1 MPRNRK
7 AKERQKKKKEKERKE
22 KEKEEQENKNKK
34 NSSNNNNNKNNNNNN
49 NYNNYSKNNYNN
61 KNKKGK
67 KKKKNINY
75 EFKKELKSLGYYIKE
90 VEGDGN
96 CLFRSVCEQL
106 EGNEDNH
113 KKYREICIEY
123 MKSHKEDFEPFIED
137 DQTFDDYVEEMSKD
151 KEWGGNLEIYALSKA
166 LQVNF
171 YIYIYEHPL
180 YIVKNFE
187 EPKHNLIL
195 TYHEGKHYNSLR
207 KLEEKTEEENS
218 SDDEENEDD
227 NSHLDN
233 VNNLIKNVEHLNI

>member
-22 KEKEEQENKNKK
+22 KEKEQEQENKNKK
-34 NSSNNNNNKNNNNNN
+34 NSSNNNYNKNNNNN
-49 NYNNYSKNNYNN
+49 NYNNYNKNNYNN

-75 EFKKELKSLGYYIKE
+75 EFKKELKTLGYYIKE

-180 YIVKNFE
+180 YIVKNFD
-187 EPKHNLIL
+187 EPKYNLML

-207 KLEEKTEEENS
+207 KLEEKTEEDNS
-218 SDDEENEDD
+218 SDDEENEED

>member
-22 KEKEEQENKNKK
+22 KEKEQEQENKNKK
-34 NSSNNNNNKNNNNNN
+34 NSSNNNYNKNNNNN
-49 NYNNYSKNNYNN
+49 NYNNYNKNNYNN
-61 KNKKGK
+61 KKKKGK

-75 EFKKELKSLGYYIKE
+75 EFKKELKTLGYYIKE

-151 KEWGGNLEIYALSKA
+151 KNGEVI
-166 LQVNF
+166 
-171 YIYIYEHPL
+171 
-180 YIVKNFE
+180 
-187 EPKHNLIL
+187 
-195 TYHEGKHYNSLR
+195 
-207 KLEEKTEEENS
+207 
-218 SDDEENEDD
+218 
-227 NSHLDN
+227 
-233 VNNLIKNVEHLNI
+233 